1 MTREDEIAKLDLNQA
16 KANFEIET
24 DEGRHDEPPV
34 MDFDRLGIC
43 KKCRLCRVSYGSY
56 EVRVRCGAMFSYI
69 RNPKDMIYCEDNA
82 RVTEVMKPY
91 YERK

>member
-1 MTREDEIAKLDLNQA
+1 MTREDEIAKLDLEQA

-24 DEGRHDEPPV
+24 DPGRHDEPPA

-43 KKCRLCRVSYGSY
+43 RGCRMYKY
-56 EVRVRCGAMFSYI
+56 IFSGDK
-69 RNPKDMIYCEDNA
+69 PKYWCLETMRYWYKTMTFCEDNA